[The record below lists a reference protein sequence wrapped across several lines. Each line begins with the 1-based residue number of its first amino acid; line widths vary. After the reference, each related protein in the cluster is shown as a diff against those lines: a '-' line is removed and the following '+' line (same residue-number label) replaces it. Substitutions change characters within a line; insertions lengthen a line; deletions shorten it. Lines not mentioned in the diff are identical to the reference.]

1 METFVY
7 NHFPNRISSVHI
19 ALFASVKNAA
29 ELRSRIV
36 KAATTE
42 GPEGEAEREAINF
55 AFIEAK
61 LVTSRLHLQTAV
73 YQSMLA
79 DAQNALKTKTVHS
92 EIIWSLNPTNNIT
105 EALRRFGVSDNSN
118 SLLVVRV
125 GQQAVPASEVE
136 SQMKSVVEG
145 DLVPIETLSDIT
157 DWAAVKKYYKL
168 NGESAVTALEKN
180 RSKQNAVVDELVTSF
195 VAMKSVMS

>member
-1 METFVY
+1 METY
-7 NHFPNRISSVHI
+7 IYKHFPDRISSVHI
-19 ALFASVKNAA
+19 ALFTTVKNAA

-36 KAATTE
+36 KATSME
-42 GPEGEAEREAINF
+42 GPEGEAERQALNF

-136 SQMKSVVEG
+136 SQMNSVVEG
-145 DLVPIETLSDIT
+145 DLVPIETLSDVT
-157 DWAAVKKYYKL
+157 DWDAVKKYYKL
-168 NGESAVTALEKN
+168 NGESAIAALEKD

>member
-1 METFVY
+1 METY
-7 NHFPNRISSVHI
+7 IYKHFPDRISSVHI
-19 ALFASVKNAA
+19 ALFTSVKNAA

-42 GPEGEAEREAINF
+42 GPEGKVERETVNF

-125 GQQAVPASEVE
+125 GQQAVPVSEIE

-145 DLVPIETLSDIT
+145 DLVSIETLSDIT

-168 NGESAVTALEKN
+168 NGESAIAALEN
-180 RSKQNAVVDELVTSF
+180 DRSKQNAVVDELVTSF

>member
-1 METFVY
+1 METYVY
-7 NHFPNRISSVHI
+7 NHFPDRISSVHI
-19 ALFASVKNAA
+19 ALFTSVKNAA

-42 GPEGEAEREAINF
+42 GSEGEAEREAVSF

-61 LVTSRLHLQTAV
+61 LVTSRRHLQTAV

-92 EIIWSLNPTNNIT
+92 EIIWCLNPTNNIT

-125 GQQAVPASEVE
+125 GHQAVPASEVE

-145 DLVPIETLSDIT
+145 DLVPIEALSDIT
-157 DWAAVKKYYKL
+157 DWAAVRKYYKL
-168 NGESAVTALEKN
+168 NGESAVTTLEKD